1 MPTAEAAPSSPRP
14 PRGVALHERDRA
26 SMRLLFCGDIVGRAG
41 RVVVTE
47 HIPRLRRELA
57 LDFVVANGE
66 NAAHGFGIT
75 DKICEELYAGGVDV
89 ITTGNHVWDKREI
102 IPYIGGDP
110 RLLRPLNFPPGTPG
124 KGYGIYALADGRK
137 LLVVNAMA
145 RLFMDAIDDPFAAV
159 EKLLAEHP
167 LGEVDAIFVD
177 FHGEAT
183 SEKMSMGHFCDG
195 RASAVIGTHSHV
207 PTADAQILPKGTG
220 YMTDAGMCGDY
231 DSVIGMQK
239 EAAIARFVRKMPGER
254 LQVAEGE
261 ATLCA
266 AYVEIDDATGLARRI
281 APLRLGGRL
290 QPEWPLGEPLA
301 ATVPTVF

>member
-1 MPTAEAAPSSPRP
+1 
-14 PRGVALHERDRA
+14 
-26 SMRLLFCGDIVGRAG
+26 MRFLLCGDIVGRSG
-41 RVVVTE
+41 RSVVIE
-47 HIPRLRRELA
+47 NMPRLRRDLG

-75 DKICEELYAGGVDV
+75 DKICAELYACGVDV

-102 IPYIGGDP
+102 IPYIDGDP
-110 RLLRPLNFPPGTPG
+110 RLLRPANFPPGTPG
-124 KGYGIYALADGRK
+124 KGHVVFDLADGRR
-137 LLVVNAMA
+137 LMVINAMA

-159 EKLLAEHP
+159 DRLLAEHP
-167 LGEVDAIFVD
+167 LGTVDAILVD

-195 RASAVIGTHSHV
+195 RVSAVIGTHSHV
-207 PTADAQILPKGTG
+207 PTADTQILPKGTA

-239 EAAIARFVRKMPGER
+239 ETAVARFVRKMPGDR
-254 LQVAEGE
+254 LQAAEGE
-261 ATLCA
+261 GTLCA
-266 AYVEIDDATGLARRI
+266 AFVETDDATGLARRI

-290 QPEWPLGEPLA
+290 QPQWPLGEELA
-301 ATVPTVF
+301 AIVI

>member
-1 MPTAEAAPSSPRP
+1 
-14 PRGVALHERDRA
+14 
-26 SMRLLFCGDIVGRAG
+26 MRLLLCGDVVGRPG
-41 RVVVTE
+41 RSVLIE
-47 HIPRLRRELA
+47 HVPRLRSELR

-75 DKICEELYAGGVDV
+75 DKICEELYACGVDV

-102 IPYIGGDP
+102 ISYIDGDS

-124 KGYGIYALADGRK
+124 RGHGIFALADGRE
-137 LLVVNAMA
+137 LLVINAMA
-145 RLFMDAIDDPFAAV
+145 RLFMDAIDDPFTSV
-159 EKLLAEHP
+159 DRLLAEHP
-167 LGEVDAIFVD
+167 LGTVDAILVD

-195 RASAVIGTHSHV
+195 RVSAVVGTHAHV
-207 PTADAQILPKGTG
+207 PTADAQILPGG
-220 YMTDAGMCGDY
+220 SAYMTDAGMCGDY

-239 EAAIARFVRKMPGER
+239 DIAVARFVRKMPGER

-266 AYVEIDDATGLARRI
+266 AFIETDDATGLARHI

-290 QPEWPLGEPLA
+290 QPEWPLREVAVA
-301 ATVPTVF
+301 AR

>member
-1 MPTAEAAPSSPRP
+1 
-14 PRGVALHERDRA
+14 
-26 SMRLLFCGDIVGRAG
+26 MRILLCGDVVGKSG
-41 RVVVTE
+41 RDVVIRE
-47 HIPRLRRELA
+47 LPRLRRELL

-75 DKICEELYAGGVDV
+75 DKICEELYAAGVDV
-89 ITTGNHVWDKREI
+89 ITTGNHVWDRREI
-102 IPYIGGDP
+102 IAYIDGDP
-110 RLLRPLNFPPGTPG
+110 RLLRPINFPPGTPG
-124 KGYGIYALADGRK
+124 RGHGVFALADGRR
-137 LLVVNAMA
+137 LMVVNAMA
-145 RLFMDAIDDPFAAV
+145 RLFMDAIDDPFAAL
-159 EKLLAEHP
+159 ERLLGAHP
-167 LGEVDAIFVD
+167 LGDVDAILVD

-207 PTADAQILPKGTG
+207 PTADAQILPKGTA

-239 EAAIARFVRKMPGER
+239 ESAVARFVRKMPGER

-266 AYVEIDDATGLARRI
+266 AFIETDDATGLARCI
-281 APLRLGGRL
+281 APLRVGGRL
-290 QPEWPLGEPLA
+290 QPQWPLSEARIPSLS
-301 ATVPTVF
+301 